1 MKQENSDLKQIYNSF
16 IISDEIKKRNDIFGS
31 MQSNIATIGQS
42 PAFANIPSQQ
52 IVQNPSASQLLAN
65 TSFAQTQK
73 FST

>member
-16 IISDEIKKRNDIFGS
+16 NISDEIKKRNDIFGS

-42 PAFANIPSQQ
+42 PSFANISSQPTK
-52 IVQNPSASQLLAN
+52 QNTSASQLLAN
-65 TSFAQTQK
+65 ISFEPTQK